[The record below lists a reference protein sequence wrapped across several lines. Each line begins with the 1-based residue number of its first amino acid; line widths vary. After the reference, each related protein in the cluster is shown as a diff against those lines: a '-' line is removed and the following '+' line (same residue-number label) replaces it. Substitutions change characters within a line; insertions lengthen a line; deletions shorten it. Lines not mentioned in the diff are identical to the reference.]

1 MYRNYKFDE
10 QMNYYIG
17 FRTVN
22 IDQQITIKPVA
33 KNYDT
38 NERNSENTNTVLKI
52 VSDSG
57 EISTILT
64 APKEHNNYISI
75 EYCLCNKNTHTSYQ
89 FYNAYNNTNLGYD
102 GEINNNEP
110 KFITIEN
117 TKLDTE
123 LKIKGNK
130 DNEIFIKHSGITLT
144 KKRTASVNKIKIEYN
159 KDTKLL
165 NWTQPI
171 IDKNFSYTLFFDKI
185 GSIKNQHYTLCNTT
199 KGSKL
204 GQYKKILTTNNRN
217 PSIKIVLNDTELS
230 KDLEQFDVIIVA
242 EEVEDFKIT
251 MISDTYDSEGG
262 SDIETDTSETDIT
275 TDESD
280 KSSDIISDIT
290 SDIHS
295 DDTSDIPSDKSDITP
310 DTSTDTSD
318 IHSDDNSDIPS
329 DKSDITPDTS
339 TDTSDRH
346 SDDSSDI
353 YSDVTSDIP
362 SDKSD
367 ITSDTSTDTSDRH
380 SDDSSDIHS
389 DDTSDVPTGIQSDN
403 GGTQPDD
410 NDSTTLILAITIPI
424 VAVILISLSVFL
436 FLRFKRK
443 NSVNSNE
450 EIEKLMSIE
459 RGNSNELLKSV

>member
-64 APKEHNNYISI
+64 APKEHNNYISV

-130 DNEIFIKHSGITLT
+130 DNEIFIKHSGITLA

-165 NWTQPI
+165 TWTQPI

-185 GSIKNQHYTLCNTT
+185 DRIKYQHYTLCNTT
-199 KGSKL
+199 KGSIL
-204 GQYKKILTTNNRN
+204 GQYMKILTTNNRN
-217 PSIKIVLNDTELS
+217 PSISIANDTELS
-230 KDLEQFDVIIVA
+230 KYLGPFDVIIVA
-242 EEVEDFKIT
+242 EELEDFKIT

-295 DDTSDIPSDKSDITP
+295 DDTSDIPSDKSDIAP
-310 DTSTDTSD
+310 DTSTDT
-318 IHSDDNSDIPS
+318 SDIPS

-339 TDTSDRH
+339 TDTSDIH
-346 SDDSSDI
+346 SDD
-353 YSDVTSDIP
+353 TSDIP

-389 DDTSDVPTGIQSDN
+389 DDTADVPTGIQSDN

-443 NSVNSNE
+443 NSANSNE

-459 RGNSNELLKSV
+459 KGNSNELLKSV